1 MILIAVV
8 DDDYGMM
15 FNRRWQSKDGALRE
29 RILSLAEG
37 GTLWVSPYTY
47 RQFSDCGAGNIRTDE
62 EFLRKAGPGEYC
74 FAEEALAAPFAD
86 KIEKIILFR
95 WNRKYPA
102 DVWFDLDLKADGWKL
117 SETKEFPGSS
127 HEKITEEVYVRG

>member
-15 FNRRWQSKDGALRE
+15 FNRRRQSKDGALRE

-47 RQFSDCGAGNIRTDE
+47 RQFSGCGAGNIRADE

-74 FAEEALAAPFAD
+74 FAEEALAAPFAN

-95 WNRKYPA
+95 WNRSIRRMSGLTLTLRRMGGSFRKRKSFPA
-102 DVWFDLDLKADGWKL
+102 LP
-117 SETKEFPGSS
+117 TK
-127 HEKITEEVYVRG
+127 R